1 MGIFAEY
8 LDRQFGFPELNAER
22 KKQLARIAELRERD
36 VLVFAADLRKGQ
48 APIQISYPDLLPLL
62 DQLANLKGTALDLIL
77 ETPGG
82 YAEIAEQIVRII
94 RNRYPKLAVIVPGT
108 AKSAGTIMTMAADE
122 ILMDTSSALGPIDAQ
137 LMWQGKIFS
146 ADALL
151 KGFDRIKDEVSVTQV
166 LNKAYIPILQG
177 ISPGELESA
186 QNQLDLAKEL
196 VAEWLTKYKFSTW
209 VTHSSTGNPVTP
221 DEKRA
226 RAEEIAEQLC
236 QHSKWRSHGRSI
248 MLDDLR
254 AMRVLITDYSGQAD
268 LADAIRRYF
277 TLLEMTF
284 DTNVYKV
291 FETPSSQIYRFL
303 PATDEAPKSLMH
315 KADVSAIG
323 ITCQRCGKSF
333 KVQANLGKSSPL
345 EPGALAYPKSN
356 KLPCPGCGV
365 EHDLT
370 PIRRQLELQT
380 KKKVVTD

>member
-8 LDRQFGFPELNAER
+8 LDRQFGFPELTAER
-22 KKQLARIAELRERD
+22 KKQLARIASLRNRD
-36 VLVFAADLRKGQ
+36 VLVYAADLRKGQ
-48 APIQISYPDLLPLL
+48 APVQISYPDLLPLL
-62 DQLANLKGTALDLIL
+62 DQLSNLQGFELDLIL

-82 YAEIAEQIVRII
+82 YAEIAEQVVRII
-94 RNRYPKLAVIVPGT
+94 RNKYPKLGVIVPGT
-108 AKSAGTIMTMAADE
+108 AKSAGTIMAMAADE
-122 ILMDTSSALGPIDAQ
+122 ILMDASSALGPIDAQ

-151 KGFDRIKDEVSVTQV
+151 KGFDRIKEEVSTTQI

-186 QNQLDLAKEL
+186 QNQLDLAKDL

-209 VTHSSTGNPVTP
+209 SVHSSTGETVTP
-221 DEKRA
+221 AEKRL
-226 RAEEIAEQLC
+226 RAEEIAAQLC
-236 QHSKWRSHGRSI
+236 EHSRWRSHGRSI
-248 MLDDLR
+248 MLSDLQ
-254 AMRVLITDYSGQAD
+254 AMKVQITDYSKQPD

-291 FETPSSQIYRFL
+291 FETPTSQIYRFL
-303 PATDEAPKSLMH
+303 PATGDEAKAPLGR
-315 KADVSAIG
+315 ADVSTIAL
-323 ITCQRCGKSF
+323 TCQRCGNSF
-333 KVQANLGKSSPL
+333 KVQANLDKPSPL
-345 EPGALAYPKSN
+345 EPGSLPYPKSN
-356 KLPCPGCGV
+356 KIACPSCGI
-365 EHDLT
+365 EHDLS